1 MSRAVH
7 KFEATVKEVDVRLSV
22 SGGDAGKG
30 PRVQKTELT
39 VYTLR
44 NGVVRAY
51 YAHSTHSCALGTRV
65 CWQLRN
71 RTETALVHAKPA
83 CMHCMSNSTHC
94 LPVQMSGLLN
104 HCHLAEQPP
113 ALHVGD

>member
-44 NGVVRAY
+44 NGVVRAQVWPQDMFLSLMH
-51 YAHSTHSCALGTRV
+51 AC
-65 CWQLRN
+65 LRS
-71 RTETALVHAKPA
+71 AA
-83 CMHCMSNSTHC
+83 
-94 LPVQMSGLLN
+94 
-104 HCHLAEQPP
+104 
-113 ALHVGD
+113 